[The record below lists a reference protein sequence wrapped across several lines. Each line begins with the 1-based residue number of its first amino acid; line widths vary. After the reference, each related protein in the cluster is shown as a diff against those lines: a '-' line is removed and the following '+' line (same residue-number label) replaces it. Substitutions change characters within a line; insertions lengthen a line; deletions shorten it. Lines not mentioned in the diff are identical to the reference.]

1 MYLNRKQ
8 KLKTMLKKLLL
19 VLLLSIPFAS
29 FGQQH
34 VLFRDSTTIDS
45 FRLTMWVR
53 QLIPPA
59 VPKINPFFDSLG
71 SAYLAPNGIW
81 WRHNGV
87 VWQPL
92 TTEPDSAVWATR
104 YYVDSGLTSIS
115 AGAVDTN
122 NYISSIA
129 RLNREIDSVSN
140 ITDSLYTV
148 MATKQGADSLLLA
161 LRIDTANFQI
171 SEAFIEIDNIQNEF
185 VNVYDSL
192 FLLDSA
198 LGVAF
203 GAISELYDTLPNYV
217 PYTGATGNV
226 DIGTHTFTAKDGV
239 FNHSSG
245 SGTTLSVTKGG
256 AGEALTVNKTSGS
269 GNAMSVTGGVTLL
282 DELHT
287 TTQIA
292 DAYIASA
299 ATWNAKGTVSSIQL
313 VAGTGVTITPT
324 TAVTTAGVYT
334 ISATGGGGGG
344 SPTLATPY
352 ELLYQS
358 GTDTI
363 KTTPKVYVDTTDNR
377 LVLAYDSTN
386 STVVADPNGGTKVF
400 GSNRMG
406 MSSIR
411 ILDTVSIP
419 AALQRSINMQ
429 ITSVLIPNTTILNGT
444 GNYLVGAPSSI
455 MTGAS
460 TTNVVGS
467 YNSTIQHLNYTK
479 LIITSGIG
487 ANLTVGIRTNSNL
500 LPLGLICGNTK
511 FSAGGGRGTLMGSF
525 PSFDIG
531 QRIYIGYTSILV
543 AGTSDPSVY
552 LSAENALGV
561 GKDAADTELYFYHS
575 NNVTTPTK
583 VATGITPNSED
594 VYVVTVYVAPNS
606 TYYIQLEVRSK
617 TGSQVVTYNPTTN
630 VPPISTKIFPRHW
643 INNAA
648 TGVAISYGFIQATEE
663 IY

>member
-1 MYLNRKQ
+1 MRNIITIL
-8 KLKTMLKKLLL
+8 LLL
-19 VLLLSIPFAS
+19 VSSVA
-29 FGQQH
+29 FGQGTIN
-34 VLFRDSTTIDS
+34 FGASRSTDTG
-45 FRLTMWVR
+45 LTKG
-53 QLIPPA
+53 QL
-59 VPKINPFFDSLG
+59 KF
-71 SAYLAPNGIW
+71 SAYANS
-81 WRHNGV
+81 N
-87 VWQPL
+87 
-92 TTEPDSAVWATR
+92 
-104 YYVDSGLTSIS
+104 
-115 AGAVDTN
+115 TN
-122 NYISSIA
+122 NYLTVNSNGYVVFGVPAGGGSA
-129 RLNREIDSVSN
+129 GDSTVFFTVYRGDTMRLGV
-140 ITDSLYTV
+140 YGK
-148 MATKQGADSLLLA
+148 MYADSLLLA
-161 LRIDTANFQI
+161 LQI
-171 SEAFIEIDNIQNEF
+171 ETLNSD
-185 VNVYDSL
+185 VTG
-192 FLLDSA
+192 LDSA

-203 GAISELYDTLPNYV
+203 GAISALYDTLPNYVDTAMLNDSLQVIKAAYV

-226 DIGTHTFTAKDGV
+226 DIGENTFTAKDGV

-245 SGTTLSVTKGG
+245 AGTTLSVTKGG
-256 AGEALTVNKTSGS
+256 NGEAITVNKTSGS

-287 TTQIA
+287 TTPIA
-292 DAYIASA
+292 DTYIASA

-324 TAVTTAGVYT
+324 TAVTTTGTYT

-363 KTTPKVYVDTTDNR
+363 KSTPKVYIDTTDNR

-386 STVVADPNGGTKVF
+386 STVVADPNGGVKWW
-400 GSNRMG
+400 GSTRMG

-419 AALQRSINMQ
+419 AALQRAINMQ

-479 LIITSGIG
+479 LIITSGTG

-525 PSFDIG
+525 PSYNAG
-531 QRIYIGYTSILV
+531 ERIFIGYTSELTAV
-543 AGTSDPSVY
+543 TSAPSTW
-552 LSAENALGV
+552 LQANNGLGV
-561 GKDAADTELYFYHS
+561 GKDEGDTELYFYHS

-583 VATGITPNSED
+583 VATGITPNNED
-594 VYVVTVYVAPNS
+594 VYIVTVYVAPNS

-617 TGSQVVTYNPTTN
+617 TGSQVVTYNPTSN
-630 VPPISTKIFPRHW
+630 VPPIGIKIFPRHW
-643 INNAA
+643 VNNAA

>member
-1 MYLNRKQ
+1 MRNIITIL
-8 KLKTMLKKLLL
+8 LLL
-19 VLLLSIPFAS
+19 VSSVA
-29 FGQQH
+29 FGQGTINFGASRSTDTGLTKGQLKFTAYANSNTSRYLT
-34 VLFRDSTTIDS
+34 VNSNGYVVFGVPAGGGSSGDSTV
-45 FRLTMWVR
+45 FLTVYR
-53 QLIPPA
+53 
-59 VPKINPFFDSLG
+59 G
-71 SAYLAPNGIW
+71 
-81 WRHNGV
+81 
-87 VWQPL
+87 
-92 TTEPDSAVWATR
+92 
-104 YYVDSGLTSIS
+104 
-115 AGAVDTN
+115 DTM
-122 NYISSIA
+122 
-129 RLNREIDSVSN
+129 RSN
-140 ITDSLYTV
+140 IYSNIY
-148 MATKQGADSLLLA
+148 ADSLLLA

-287 TTQIA
+287 TTPIA

-344 SPTLATPY
+344 SPVLATPY

-363 KTTPKVYVDTTDNR
+363 KSTPKVYVDTTDNR

-406 MSSIR
+406 MSAIR

-460 TTNVVGS
+460 TTNVVAS

-617 TGSQVVTYNPTTN
+617 TGSQVVTYHPTSN
-630 VPPISTKIFPRHW
+630 VPPIGTRIFPRHW
-643 INNAA
+643 VNNAA